1 MKYIIS
7 ENKLNDVIKKFIL
20 SNYPM
25 INDVHITYDDS
36 KPTKIV
42 VDFIDGQMT
51 HSPSYLSTKI
61 KHHLINIF
69 NIDCFGKNPDCHIT
83 YKMVRKNN

>member
-1 MKYIIS
+1 MKYIIT
-7 ENKLNDVIKKFIL
+7 ENKLNDVIKNFIV
-20 SNYPM
+20 SYYPM
-25 INDVHITYDDS
+25 VDDVHITYDGN

-61 KHHLINIF
+61 KYNLMNIF
-69 NIDCFGKNPDCHIT
+69 NIDCFGKKPDCLIT
-83 YKMVRKNN
+83 HKMVRKDI